1 MKATA
6 DTLNGEKSLKA
17 VQPFLKDKIK
27 MITLLSFVIL
37 HYNKQLGKVICLF
50 PGTKLLQIS
59 TITSS
64 ETGIKGVTQEETVI

>member
-6 DTLNGEKSLKA
+6 DTLNGEKRLKA

-27 MITLLSFVIL
+27 MITLVSFVIL
-37 HYNKQLGKVICLF
+37 HYNIQLGNVICLF

-64 ETGIKGVTQEETVI
+64 ETGIKGVTQEGTVI

>member
-59 TITSS
+59 TMTSS
-64 ETGIKGVTQEETVI
+64 ETGIKGVTQEGTVI

>member
-37 HYNKQLGKVICLF
+37 HYNIQLGKVICLF

-64 ETGIKGVTQEETVI
+64 ETGIKGVTQEGTVI

>member
-6 DTLNGEKSLKA
+6 DTLNGEKRLKA

-27 MITLLSFVIL
+27 MITLVSFVIL
-37 HYNKQLGKVICLF
+37 HYNIQLWNVICLF
-50 PGTKLLQIS
+50 PGKKLLPIS

-64 ETGIKGVTQEETVI
+64 ETGIKGVTQEGTVI

>member
-17 VQPFLKDKIK
+17 VQPFLKDKVK
-27 MITLLSFVIL
+27 MITLLLFVIL
-37 HYNKQLGKVICLF
+37 HYNIQLENVICLF
-50 PGTKLLQIS
+50 PVTKLLQLS

-64 ETGIKGVTQEETVI
+64 ESGLKGVTQEGTVI

>member
-6 DTLNGEKSLKA
+6 DTLNGEKNLKA

-27 MITLLSFVIL
+27 MITLVSFVIL
-37 HYNKQLGKVICLF
+37 HYNIQLGKVICLF
-50 PGTKLLQIS
+50 PVTKLLQLS

-64 ETGIKGVTQEETVI
+64 ESGIKGVTQEGTVI